1 MPGWRAILCLRAAV
15 RPWVHF
21 RLQLVLEAL
30 TSTPHTSGSPA
41 PVGAE
46 IKFLYQVKRVFGQHL
61 EFSTDIRQVAVCPNA
76 AWSGLFV
83 CYYAAILC
91 YYAAILDIGKSVSDE
106 KRVAPDFFNFVIFQ
120 VIGVPPFGH
129 VPYQI
134 LLDLLLQEQCV
145 PVVRQPVDQYIRSTR
160 RRETIS
166 S

>member
-1 MPGWRAILCLRAAV
+1 M
-15 RPWVHF
+15 
-21 RLQLVLEAL
+21 
-30 TSTPHTSGSPA
+30 
-41 PVGAE
+41 
-46 IKFLYQVKRVFGQHL
+46 
-61 EFSTDIRQVAVCPNA
+61 AVCPNA

-83 CYYAAILC
+83 C

-145 PVVRQPVDQYIRSTR
+145 PVVRQSVDQYIRSTR
-160 RRETIS
+160 RREDDFLIDF
-166 S
+166 